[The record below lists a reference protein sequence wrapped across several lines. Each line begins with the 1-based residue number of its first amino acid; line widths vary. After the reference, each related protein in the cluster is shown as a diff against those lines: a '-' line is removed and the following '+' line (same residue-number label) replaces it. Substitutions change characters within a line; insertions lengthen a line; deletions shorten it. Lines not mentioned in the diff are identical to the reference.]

1 MEYDQ
6 LQQTAKD
13 LEKERDAERKKLGM
27 VLDKIQADA
36 SRFKQMLQNVRLL
49 LCTAVA
55 VSPSWQRCGIVHVV
69 WLLTRYFQRWLR

>member
-55 VSPSWQRCGIVHVV
+55 VSPSW
-69 WLLTRYFQRWLR
+69 